1 MGVPQGRGSVP
12 PPGHSP
18 GNATQGL
25 GVPTDGALTMA
36 HTVPIFRGETEAR
49 RGWPMWAEA
58 APQEW
63 LWGGSCSPPSL
74 RGSLSQRGVRAQ
86 GGEAP
91 AVPTPTRLGRG
102 DHPALERRPMRGH
115 GRVTSPSRGHDRS
128 PAAAPAT
135 PGSWSHQA
143 QAGVPS
149 SCLECQSV
157 PRGAVRG
164 GCQGRRW
171 PLGSRLKMDI
181 LFVTIKTSDFSFIN
195 F

>member
-63 LWGGSCSPPSL
+63 LWGPGPPTDL
-74 RGSLSQRGVRAQ
+74 FC
-86 GGEAP
+86 GE
-91 AVPTPTRLGRG
+91 G
-102 DHPALERRPMRGH
+102 
-115 GRVTSPSRGHDRS
+115 
-128 PAAAPAT
+128 AAAPL
-135 PGSWSHQA
+135 PCE
-143 QAGVPS
+143 VP
-149 SCLECQSV
+149 
-157 PRGAVRG
+157 
-164 GCQGRRW
+164 
-171 PLGSRLKMDI
+171 
-181 LFVTIKTSDFSFIN
+181 
-195 F
+195 